1 MNLYLDIETIP
12 AGNEQHAI
20 LKEIHAKK
28 IRDGK
33 KVDGDFEAYLAATSF
48 DGAFGQI
55 ICIGYAKDN
64 KPAEVFYGEEKQ
76 VLKDFWA
83 IAKNATRFIGFNVM
97 DFDLRF
103 IYQRSVVNGVQP
115 TQNLPFAR
123 YRSDPIFDVM
133 WEWRKWAREPS
144 ISLDALAKALG
155 IPSSKNGGIEG
166 KDVWKAYQEGRQ
178 AEIYQYCKRDV
189 EVTRTIYKKMVFA
202 EQDKLPFWMKTVL
215 ELEKEIEA
223 IKARNRRVESDK
235 KWETSWTRRI
245 AVAVSTY
252 LVVLLFFFVIK
263 AEKPIISAL
272 VPAIGFLL
280 STVSID
286 ILKNWWLKRKNE
298 AR

>member
-103 IYQRSVVNGVQP
+103 IYQRSVVNGVRP

-123 YRSDPIFDVM
+123 YRNDPIFDVM

-202 EQDKLPFWMKTVL
+202 EQDKLPF
-215 ELEKEIEA
+215 
-223 IKARNRRVESDK
+223 
-235 KWETSWTRRI
+235 
-245 AVAVSTY
+245 
-252 LVVLLFFFVIK
+252 
-263 AEKPIISAL
+263 
-272 VPAIGFLL
+272 
-280 STVSID
+280 
-286 ILKNWWLKRKNE
+286 
-298 AR
+298 

>member
-1 MNLYLDIETIP
+1 
-12 AGNEQHAI
+12 
-20 LKEIHAKK
+20 
-28 IRDGK
+28 
-33 KVDGDFEAYLAATSF
+33 
-48 DGAFGQI
+48 
-55 ICIGYAKDN
+55 
-64 KPAEVFYGEEKQ
+64 
-76 VLKDFWA
+76 
-83 IAKNATRFIGFNVM
+83 
-97 DFDLRF
+97 
-103 IYQRSVVNGVQP
+103 
-115 TQNLPFAR
+115 
-123 YRSDPIFDVM
+123 
-133 WEWRKWAREPS
+133 
-144 ISLDALAKALG
+144 
-155 IPSSKNGGIEG
+155 
-166 KDVWKAYQEGRQ
+166 
-178 AEIYQYCKRDV
+178 
-189 EVTRTIYKKMVFA
+189 
-202 EQDKLPFWMKTVL
+202 MKTVL